1 MTVSSDHKSA
11 QNLPE
16 DIKPLLFFL
25 KQVDMIYGIF
35 YEEQTQ
41 QLDTIT
47 AKCLSFFFKSEVML
61 LWRCSDSS
69 A

>member
-47 AKCLSFFFKSEVML
+47 AKCLFFF
-61 LWRCSDSS
+61 
-69 A
+69 